1 MKKVEKNKGEKTKE
15 NKKRR
20 FMMILLFIII
30 IIILLL
36 LKQCGAEIPD
46 GGERQNNNE
55 FDLGIDENARKTIK
69 DTQDY
74 KDAQDRVNEKIA
86 KMYLNIAINTTPV
99 MQKGTKEGNFNL
111 KNIESNQY
119 IVVADIVRKLN
130 VSVNTANL
138 DFKFREKSKKDY
150 TEEEQKAYNET
161 KTIAYIELKDYK
173 DNEKE
178 KLKEEI
184 KKLLLNELGLMGE
197 EEIYFD
203 LNALPINN
211 TGNIYV
217 EHLIYRSK
225 GIPIG
230 SEIATTKLDYP
241 LEKGQ
246 HNCRVYYN
254 AFDPETGENIGKCG
268 AEMIITVKN

>member
-1 MKKVEKNKGEKTKE
+1 MKKIEKTKGE
-15 NKKRR
+15 RVKVGKRR
-20 FMMILLFIII
+20 KFMILMLFVIIVIVI
-30 IIILLL
+30 ITFR
-36 LKQCGAEIPD
+36 QCNSNIPD
-46 GGERQNNNE
+46 GGESYKKNE
-55 FDLGIDENARKTIK
+55 FDLSIDEDAEKTIK

-178 KLKEEI
+178 KLKVEI
-184 KKLLLNELGLMGE
+184 KKLLLNELGLMDE

-230 SEIATTKLDYP
+230 AEITTTKLDYP